1 MKRDRSLFATSA
13 FGLLLALP
21 YPGMSFAHDMLPA
34 AAGTGP
40 QVEAG
45 TIVLAQNE
53 QSPDE
58 NGKKRRGHGEEHEG
72 GGHAQQRPGRE
83 GQEGHQRQGHG
94 DQGQQRQGQQERGHQ
109 EQERHGGQAGHEG
122 GGRKLRQAESPNQA
136 GPAEKMPETG
146 NGHNKTHEY
155 RQAPRS
161 AEPQAQEPSAPQ
173 NRQAQHQQRKHEGQG
188 SQGEGGQGEGGH
200 GEGRGNKAQAPKPE
214 YRLAPKQP
222 AQQQPGQAPSGGQA
236 QSPAS
241 PSQENEHRGQK
252 NGESGGRKQLAP
264 QGAQQSSPQPSPQ
277 SSPKGGT
284 PPSPNGGAAP
294 ASGPQHQPAGKETLQ
309 QGNKANP
316 AGPQGGNGKLQLPE
330 QNGMQQQRPNF
341 PGQGH
346 RQNGEANGGRPRNA
360 APVFDSQKRPFGQGQ
375 GGHHGQQGNQPPSPN
390 APAQGAAQ
398 FGPAPK
404 SDQAAQSDVRHG
416 KIQSIDTIKGRR
428 VDRDQLTPFQ
438 RPKGADVVK
447 EIGTRVLIQMGT
459 QVIVQNRDRDQRIAH
474 GARNVYYED
483 LPDDRTR
490 ETILRPD
497 GSWVITIRN
506 DYGDVIRRSR
516 IMPDGRE
523 LVLVYV
529 DNRDIE
535 RDRDDG
541 WRDPGADL
549 PPMRLTVPEDDYILD
564 ASEIRDPDRYYEFL
578 DQPPVERVPRLYT
591 IGEVKRSAR
600 IRDMIPRIDLDT
612 INFDFGSAKIDQ
624 SEVSKLQVVADAIER
639 ILKKNPAETFLIEG
653 HTDAVGSPQSNL
665 VLSDERAESVA
676 TALTNVFGIP
686 PENLTTQGYGE
697 EFLKI
702 NTNGPNRENRRVTIR
717 RITPLI
723 APVARNQ

>member
-13 FGLLLALP
+13 LGLMLALP
-21 YPGMSFAHDMLPA
+21 YPGISLAHDLPVA
-34 AAGTGP
+34 ANTVSLAGAGP
-40 QVEAG
+40 
-45 TIVLAQNE
+45 IVVAQNDE
-53 QSPDE
+53 NPDE
-58 NGKKRRGHGEEHEG
+58 NRKKRRGHGEGQGGSHEG
-72 GGHAQQRPGRE
+72 GGQARRPA
-83 GQEGHQRQGHG
+83 QGH
-94 DQGQQRQGQQERGHQ
+94 E
-109 EQERHGGQAGHEG
+109 GQAGRENQGQNQERRGGQGRHEG
-122 GGRKLRQAESPNQA
+122 EGQHQPQRLNSAAPAENAP
-136 GPAEKMPETG
+136 PAEKAPEMKPETG
-146 NGHNKTHEY
+146 KERNKQRQY
-155 RQAPRS
+155 RLAPSPAKPQAEQPATPQEEQAPR
-161 AEPQAQEPSAPQ
+161 
-173 NRQAQHQQRKHEGQG
+173 QQRKHER
-188 SQGEGGQGEGGH
+188 EGGQSEGQG
-200 GEGRGNKAQAPKPE
+200 GKAQKPE

-222 AQQQPGQAPSGGQA
+222 AGQSGQAPSGERQA
-236 QSPAS
+236 QPPSAPAQ
-241 PSQENEHRGQK
+241 QERRHQGPK
-252 NGESGGRKQLAP
+252 NGASEGQNPAEKPAMQNH
-264 QGAQQSSPQPSPQ
+264 QPSPQ
-277 SSPKGGT
+277 GMT
-284 PPSPNGGAAP
+284 QPPAKPTAP
-294 ASGPQHQPAGKETLQ
+294 ATGSQHQPAENAKPE
-309 QGNKANP
+309 QGNKP
-316 AGPQGGNGKLQLPE
+316 APQELQGGNGRVQLPE

-341 PGQGH
+341 ERQG
-346 RQNGEANGGRPRNA
+346 RPQNGQANGGRLRNA
-360 APVFDSQKRPFGQGQ
+360 APVFDSQKRPFGERQGVRPGQQ
-375 GGHHGQQGNQPPSPN
+375 GPGQQGPGQQGNAPQSPN

-398 FGPAPK
+398 FGPAPR
-404 SDQAAQSDVRHG
+404 SDRAAQSDVRHG

-447 EIGTRVLIQMGT
+447 EIGSRVLIQMGT
-459 QVIVQNRDRDQRIAH
+459 QVIVENRDRDQRIAH

-497 GSWVITIRN
+497 GSRVITIRD

-529 DNRDIE
+529 DNRDID

-612 INFDFGSAKIDQ
+612 VNFDFGSAKIDE
-624 SEVSKLQVVADAIER
+624 SEVSKLQAVADAIER
-639 ILKKNPAETFLIEG
+639 ILKNNPAETFLIEG
-653 HTDAVGSPQSNL
+653 HTDAVGSQQSNL
-665 VLSDERAESVA
+665 VLSDERAEAVA

-697 EFLKI
+697 EFLKVD
-702 NTNGPNRENRRVTIR
+702 TDGPNRQNRRVTIR
-717 RITPLI
+717 RITPLV
-723 APVARNQ
+723 APVASNR